1 MTEERNVHL
10 NLDQCKLSNLN
21 NRENKDLKKVKRV
34 LWGPLRQLQKH
45 LHICVIEIPEE
56 EK

>member
-1 MTEERNVHL
+1 MVHS
-10 NLDQCKLSNLN
+10 NLDQHKLCSLN

-34 LWGPLRQLQKH
+34 LWGPLRKLQKH
-45 LHICVIEIPEE
+45 LHISIIEIPEE